1 MTHLREPKLAWS
13 YLILSPK
20 TQGVEDTVLQGAR
33 ATPSR
38 DDSPGSRHY
47 GALAQAINRGSE
59 VQEEEKPQGHNM
71 AGGRVRRDV
80 HCQTQ
85 PYRGICARTR
95 RGHFI
100 QGYRSP
106 SCTLPNGGCRHS
118 LSGAELD
125 GRKDADSAGKLRRA
139 IYVRSARKCPPLTM
153 AIWG

>member
-1 MTHLREPKLAWS
+1 MAHLREPKLAWS
-13 YLILSPK
+13 YLSLSPK

-47 GALAQAINRGSE
+47 GAGPSDQSRVGGTRGREASGT
-59 VQEEEKPQGHNM
+59 QH
-71 AGGRVRRDV
+71 GGRQSSPGCPLPNPTLSRHLCED
-80 HCQTQ
+80 T
-85 PYRGICARTR
+85 ARTFHPRLQKPFMHTAKR
-95 RGHFI
+95 R
-100 QGYRSP
+100 
-106 SCTLPNGGCRHS
+106 CRHS
-118 LSGAELD
+118 LPCAELD

>member
-13 YLILSPK
+13 YLSLSPK

-85 PYRGICARTR
+85 PYRGVCARTR

-106 SCTLPNGGCRHS
+106 SCTLPNGDVDTASR
-118 LSGAELD
+118 A
-125 GRKDADSAGKLRRA
+125 RNWTDARTPTLPESCEGLYMCYQHVNALH
-139 IYVRSARKCPPLTM
+139 
-153 AIWG
+153 